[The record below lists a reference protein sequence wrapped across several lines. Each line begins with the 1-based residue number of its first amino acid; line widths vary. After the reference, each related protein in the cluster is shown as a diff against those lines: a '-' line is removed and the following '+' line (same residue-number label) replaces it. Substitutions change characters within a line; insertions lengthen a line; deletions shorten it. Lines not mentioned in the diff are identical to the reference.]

1 MWKIAYRLVREYAYT
16 VLHSD
21 SDSIHLMR
29 HKGRSS
35 QYVQLRLCDFLWG
48 ATVHNYLEETAAR
61 LEGIRQ
67 QIGVRTVKGFVV
79 FIMRQP
85 FLGAAEETVHKQPG
99 IDELGISLSPAAYVP
114 EERQW
119 VTGGQYTSAESAIL
133 ERLFTETTVSETDP
147 PAPFWA
153 NEIEQWE
160 IRKQREIEAVF
171 FYGKPRVTYVF
182 LILIATVFILMEL
195 SGGSQNM
202 DVLISFGAKYN
213 PLIQAGE
220 WWRFITPIFLHIGFM
235 HILFNGMALH
245 SLGTLTEQL
254 YGPIRFFF
262 IYMAA
267 GICGVTASYVFSPNL
282 SAGASGAIFGLF
294 GSLLYFGTQNRQLF
308 YRTLGSNV
316 LFVLGIN
323 LVIGFLYPNVIDN
336 FAHLGGLFGGFL
348 SSAVAGMPGR
358 PRQPGQKLG
367 AAALL
372 LFLLWIGMQ
381 SGGWQ
386 P

>member
-1 MWKIAYRLVREYAYT
+1 MEIHAANQFMWKIAYRLVREYAYT

-171 FYGKPRVTYVF
+171 FLRKAKGNLRLPHSYRNGVYPHGIERRQSEYGCAYFFRRQ
-182 LILIATVFILMEL
+182 IQSAHS
-195 SGGSQNM
+195 SGGM
-202 DVLISFGAKYN
+202 VAVYYPYFFAYWFY
-213 PLIQAGE
+213 AY
-220 WWRFITPIFLHIGFM
+220 FI
-235 HILFNGMALH
+235 
-245 SLGTLTEQL
+245 
-254 YGPIRFFF
+254 
-262 IYMAA
+262 
-267 GICGVTASYVFSPNL
+267 
-282 SAGASGAIFGLF
+282 
-294 GSLLYFGTQNRQLF
+294 
-308 YRTLGSNV
+308 
-316 LFVLGIN
+316 
-323 LVIGFLYPNVIDN
+323 
-336 FAHLGGLFGGFL
+336 
-348 SSAVAGMPGR
+348 
-358 PRQPGQKLG
+358 
-367 AAALL
+367 
-372 LFLLWIGMQ
+372 
-381 SGGWQ
+381 
-386 P
+386 